1 MTYNEFLTRIIDE
14 GIAAATADYTDPKDK
29 ERLEGSI
36 AGFNACRNQLPE
48 QLIETWSEANKKCND
63 AFCNGIYSDENTNT
77 YWYHRCF
84 QLEVEWVI
92 NVVSAMLINE
102 GQQPLLAWL
111 PTANGAMKAASI
123 LGVNTNPLSY
133 VGSN

>member
-29 ERLEGSI
+29 ESLDGSI
-36 AGFNACRNQLPE
+36 AGFEACRNLLPE
-48 QLIETWSEANKKCND
+48 QLVEAWQTATTDVNV
-63 AFCNGIYSDENTNT
+63 AFREQKIN
-77 YWYHRCF
+77 YWYYRCF
-84 QLEVEWVI
+84 QAEVEWVC
-92 NVVSAMLINE
+92 NVVSAMLVNE
-102 GQQPLLAWL
+102 GQKPLLSWL
-111 PTANGAMKAASI
+111 PTANGMMKAASI

>member
-36 AGFNACRNQLPE
+36 AGFNACRNLLPE
-48 QLIETWSEANKKCND
+48 QLVEAWQTATTDVNV
-63 AFCNGIYSDENTNT
+63 AFREQKIN
-77 YWYHRCF
+77 YWYYRCF